1 MGIDPR
7 SGAVLTTVVGGLAY
21 LIIQQNQTVRPSA

>member
-7 SGAVLTTVVGGLAY
+7 SGLVLTTVVGGLAY
-21 LIIQQNQTVRPSA
+21 LFIQRNPTVRLSA